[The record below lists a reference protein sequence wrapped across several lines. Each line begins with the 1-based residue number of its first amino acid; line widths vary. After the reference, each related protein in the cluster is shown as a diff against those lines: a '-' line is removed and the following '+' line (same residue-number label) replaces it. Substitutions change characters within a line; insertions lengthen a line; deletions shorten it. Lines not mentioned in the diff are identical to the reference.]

1 VWGWSPAVIHL
12 NTMKNVTD
20 LRGMKRKPVKDRKI
34 DTLAKRLN
42 AFITNAITLTPK
54 EVMKLS
60 DKQIRA
66 YENYKGR

>member
-1 VWGWSPAVIHL
+1 
-12 NTMKNVTD
+12 MKNVTD

-34 DTLAKRLN
+34 DTPAKRLN